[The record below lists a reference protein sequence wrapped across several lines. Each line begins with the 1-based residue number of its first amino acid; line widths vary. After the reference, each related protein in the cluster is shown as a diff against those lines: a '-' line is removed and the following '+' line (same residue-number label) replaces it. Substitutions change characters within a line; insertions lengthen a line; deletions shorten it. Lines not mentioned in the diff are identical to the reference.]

1 MQTTQVK
8 HYDIYGV
15 VFNAACRMPAE
26 QRNDPWLVCSVI
38 VSALDEYYNKLND
51 AALAKY
57 CDPAPTPPRDVFD
70 TEHTD
75 DIPAE
80 IKPKK
85 PRIITHK
92 PIHDPTLPDGVVLTP
107 LSKTEKV
114 QKTATKSKTESVV
127 MPAAPTKPSDNSEKP
142 NDPDYTNI
150 DNWDLPT
157 IEINTL
163 WQEKPIDIKKNYIGK
178 YSNPCSTSLGKCGGP
193 CWQTEICLY
202 NKETDWL
209 STVDVE
215 FPDLETL
222 HKTLDPYVEY
232 AKKHHKEPVWIDPN
246 IAEQQEKI
254 VAECREYRKNRA
266 EQDAK
271 LQKHVAPTSNKD
283 RLNRFVELYN
293 QGWKIRQIAEAMDT
307 TYELTHAR
315 KNYAKKKGL
324 IK

>member
-1 MQTTQVK
+1 MENNPTK
-8 HYDIYGV
+8 RYDIYGV
-15 VFNAACRMPAE
+15 VYNTACRMPSD
-26 QRNDPWLVCSVI
+26 QRNDPWLLYSAICG
-38 VSALDEYYNKLND
+38 ALDVYLEKLAREQLIRVSPRVNTTND
-51 AALAKY
+51 GMMLFNI
-57 CDPAPTPPRDVFD
+57 FD

-75 DIPAE
+75 DIPAD

-85 PRIITHK
+85 PTI
-92 PIHDPTLPDGVVLTP
+92 
-107 LSKTEKV
+107 SKMEKV

-127 MPAAPTKPSDNSEKP
+127 MPAAPTEPSDNSEKL

-193 CWQTEICLY
+193 CWQTEIWLY
-202 NKETDWL
+202 DKVTDWL

-232 AKKHHKEPVWIDPN
+232 AKKHHKEPVWIDQN

-293 QGWKIRQIAEAMDT
+293 QGWKIRQIAEAEAMDT
-307 TYELTHAR
+307 TYELTRAR

>member
-1 MQTTQVK
+1 MENNPTK
-8 HYDIYGV
+8 RYDIYGV
-15 VFNAACRMPAE
+15 VYNTACRMPSD
-26 QRNDPWLVCSVI
+26 QRNDPWLLCSAI
-38 VSALDEYYNKLND
+38 CGALDEYLEKLAREQLIRVSPRVNTTND
-51 AALAKY
+51 GMMLFNI
-57 CDPAPTPPRDVFD
+57 FD

-75 DIPAE
+75 DIPAD

-85 PRIITHK
+85 PTI
-92 PIHDPTLPDGVVLTP
+92 
-107 LSKTEKV
+107 SKMEKV
-114 QKTATKSKTESVV
+114 QKTATKSKTEPVV
-127 MPAAPTKPSDNSEKP
+127 MPAAPTEPSDNSEKP

-150 DNWDLPT
+150 DNWNLPT

-193 CWQTEICLY
+193 CWQTEIWLY

-222 HKTLDPYVEY
+222 HKTLDPYIEY

-307 TYELTHAR
+307 TYELTRAR